1 MTELERIEGILKK
14 HRDKFKEKYYVKRI
28 GIFGSLS
35 KGEQTSENDLDILVE
50 FDGPIG
56 WDIVELKDYLE
67 DLIAKKIDLVNIN
80 ALKPQLRENI
90 LNEVIYV

>member
-14 HRDKFKEKYYVKRI
+14 HRDKLKEKYYVKRI

-35 KGEQTSENDLDILVE
+35 KGEQTSESDVDILVE

-67 DLIAKKIDLVNIN
+67 DLIGKKIDLVSIK

>member
-1 MTELERIEGILKK
+1 MKKLDRIEGILKD
-14 HRDKFKEKYYVKRI
+14 HREFLKEKYYVKRI

-35 KGEQTSENDLDILVE
+35 KGEETSESDVDILVE
-50 FDGPIG
+50 FSGPIG

-67 DLIAKKIDLVNIN
+67 DTIGMKVDLVSIK

>member
-1 MTELERIEGILKK
+1 MTELEEIEGILKE
-14 HRDKFKEKYYVKRI
+14 HREILKDKYYVKRI

-35 KGEQTSENDLDILVE
+35 KGKQTSESDVDILVE

-56 WDIVELKDYLE
+56 WDIVELNDYLE
-67 DLIAKKIDLVNIN
+67 DLIGKKIDLVSTK

-90 LNEVIYV
+90 LNEVIYI

>member
-1 MTELERIEGILKK
+1 MTELEQIEGILKEY
-14 HRDKFKEKYYVKRI
+14 RDILKEKYYVKRI

-35 KGEQTSENDLDILVE
+35 KGKQTSESDVDILVE

-56 WDIVELKDYLE
+56 WDIVELNDYLE
-67 DLIAKKIDLVNIN
+67 ELIGKKIDLVSIK